1 MRGRFSRIIMS
12 SIKGHQEETTAN
24 FVEDQ
29 SDQEKVFNDEVWQK
43 IVEALVAR
51 GYPAAKKELETRD
64 GNRPTRPT

>member
-1 MRGRFSRIIMS
+1 MS
-12 SIKGHQEETTAN
+12 SIKGRQDETAAN

-29 SDQEKVFNDEVWQK
+29 SDQEEVFNDEVWQK

-64 GNRPTRPT
+64 GNRRRTRPT